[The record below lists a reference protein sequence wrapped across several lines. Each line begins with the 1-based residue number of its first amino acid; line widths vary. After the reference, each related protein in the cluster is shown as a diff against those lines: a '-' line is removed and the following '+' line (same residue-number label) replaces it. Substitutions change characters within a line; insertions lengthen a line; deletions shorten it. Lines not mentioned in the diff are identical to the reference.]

1 MKVSTKLAGGYGALL
16 ALLGG
21 LITYHVVALN
31 ETADTTRRLSGISAR
46 LVISTTDQQ
55 YWLDQLQ
62 EYASGYHVLPA
73 DSAYLRAYED
83 VSARFDSS
91 LTRLRALGLTERERR
106 EMDRLEALWDRFR
119 SDTRDLDAALAAD
132 PPDGNLRVLEDWFRR
147 LREQREALSR
157 ATRRAM
163 DDHVETASSQA
174 ARAERVSWTGLGAAA
189 LLAGAVWIF
198 IVGSITRSLRR
209 LTAGTRR
216 VAEGD
221 FGYRLEPE
229 GEDEFA
235 ELSRD
240 FNEMNERLGELD
252 QLKRD
257 FLSKISHDLK
267 SPLASIQEVHNLLL
281 EEVPGELSE
290 DQRRLLELNRQS
302 GERLSEM
309 IRNLLEV
316 SRFEAGAPRL
326 DREEVDLREL
336 TARAADRFEPACRK
350 QGVDLRRSLPAGAV
364 EVTADPGRAREVL
377 DNLLENALS
386 FSSEGEAVDVEV
398 AAADGGGEIRVS
410 DRGPGVPDEKKEEIF
425 DRFFQ
430 GDDGAERT
438 SGGGVGL
445 GLTLCRQIVEAH
457 GGEIGVEDRPGGG
470 STFRV
475 RFPRRAD
482 AGGGDDAGEGGDAGH
497 EGPDG
502 PRGPEAGSGPGASA
516 REAAGVG

>member
-1 MKVSTKLAGGYGALL
+1 VKKVSTRLAAGYGGLL
-16 ALLGG
+16 VLLGA
-21 LITYHVVALN
+21 LIVYHVVALN
-31 ETADTTRRLSGISAR
+31 ETAAETRRLSGISNR

-62 EYASGYHVLPA
+62 EYASGYAVLPA
-73 DSAYLRAYED
+73 DSAYLRAFEK

-91 LTRLRALGLTERERR
+91 LTRIRAMGLTPGERTEL
-106 EMDRLEALWDRFR
+106 DDLESTWDRFR
-119 SDTRDLDAALAAD
+119 ASTADLDAALAAER
-132 PPDGNLRVLEDWFRR
+132 PDGDLRVLEGWFRD
-147 LREQREALSR
+147 LRQQREALSQ

-163 DDHVETASSQA
+163 NQHVRAASTEA
-174 ARAERVSWTGLGAAA
+174 ARAEDVSWAGLGAAV
-189 LLAGAVWIF
+189 LLAGAVWVF
-198 IVGSITRSLRR
+198 IVGSITRSLNR
-209 LTAGTRR
+209 LTTGTRR

-326 DREEVDLREL
+326 DVETVDLREL
-336 TARAADRFEPACRK
+336 VARAADRFEPACRK
-350 QGVDLRRSLPAGAV
+350 QGVELRRSLAPGPV
-364 EVTADPGRAREVL
+364 TVTADPERAREVM

-386 FSSEGEAVDVEV
+386 FSPEGTAVEVTVVDV
-398 AAADGGGEIRVS
+398 DGGGEIRVA

-430 GDDGAERT
+430 GDNGADR
-438 SGGGVGL
+438 SSAGGVGL

-457 GGEIGVEDRPGGG
+457 DGEIGVEDRDGGG
-470 STFRV
+470 SMFRV
-475 RFPRRAD
+475 RLPDRAATDGDGPTGDEAEEEDARFEGRGPARGERREERAD
-482 AGGGDDAGEGGDAGH
+482 
-497 EGPDG
+497 
-502 PRGPEAGSGPGASA
+502 
-516 REAAGVG
+516 VG

>member
-1 MKVSTKLAGGYGALL
+1 MKVSTKLAAGYGGLL
-16 ALLGG
+16 VLLGG
-21 LITYHVVALN
+21 LIAYHVVALN
-31 ETADTTRRLSGISAR
+31 ETAATTRRLTGISAR
-46 LVISTTDQQ
+46 LAISTTDQQ

-73 DSAYLRAYED
+73 DSAYLEAFRD
-83 VSARFDSS
+83 VSSRFDSS
-91 LTRLRALGLTERERR
+91 LARIREMGLTDRERAH
-106 EMDRLEALWDRFR
+106 MVRLERTWERFR
-119 SDTRDLDAALAAD
+119 KATSDLDAALAAE
-132 PPDGNLRVLEDWFRR
+132 PPDGDLRVLENRFRQ
-147 LREQREALSR
+147 LRNRREALSE

-163 DDHVETASSQA
+163 RDHVEAATSEAATAES
-174 ARAERVSWTGLGAAA
+174 VSWAGLGAAA
-189 LLAGAVWIF
+189 LLAVGVWVF
-198 IVGSITRSLRR
+198 IVGSITRSLKR

-216 VAEGD
+216 VAKGD
-221 FGYRLEPE
+221 FQYRLEPE

-257 FLSKISHDLK
+257 FLSKVSHDLK

-281 EEVPGELSE
+281 EGVPGELTP

-326 DREEVDLREL
+326 DVEEVDLREL
-336 TARAADRFEPACRK
+336 AVRAADRFEPACRK
-350 QGVDLRRSLPAGAV
+350 QGVRLRRSLPPGP
-364 EVTADPGRAREVL
+364 VTVSADPDRAREIL

-386 FSSEGEAVDVEV
+386 FSPEGESVVIEV
-398 AAADGGGEIRVS
+398 ARAEAGAEIRVA
-410 DRGPGVPDEKKEEIF
+410 DRGPGVPDDEKEEIF

-430 GDDGAERT
+430 GEDGSER
-438 SGGGVGL
+438 SSGGGGVGL

-457 GGEIGVEDRPGGG
+457 GGEIGVEDREGGG
-470 STFRV
+470 SLFRV
-475 RFPRRAD
+475 LLPAAGD
-482 AGGGDDAGEGGDAGH
+482 QNGAGGGESGDGGDGRGEHLGH
-497 EGPDG
+497 
-502 PRGPEAGSGPGASA
+502 PESDSGPAEEEA
-516 REAAGVG
+516 RVG